1 MALGLMAPGAC
12 RWVAVIAGRAAITAL
27 ATAALTASAAMASA
41 VPSLNPL
48 PPPAPAP
55 TSASI
60 TPSLSPDRLGAR
72 TSLTL
77 TIHYT
82 GGEFGVPSP
91 VRSSVLRLPAGMS
104 LDIPR
109 LRSCAAARLRAI
121 GASGC
126 SAGSRLGGGHALVEA
141 HAGSQTITENV
152 LLSAFLGPPRNLE
165 PTFEILAQGY
175 TPLDERVVFSGR
187 VLPDRAPY
195 GEALAMSFPPV
206 PTLPMESDASI
217 VTFSFT
223 VGASRRRG
231 GDQNA
236 VLVPSGCPAGGFP
249 FAARFDYADGS
260 AGEAAARVPCPS

>member
-1 MALGLMAPGAC
+1 MAAEAY
-12 RWVAVIAGRAAITAL
+12 RRVAAIISRAAIA
-27 ATAALTASAAMASA
+27 APAAVALTASAAMASA
-41 VPSLNPL
+41 IPSLNPSP
-48 PPPAPAP
+48 PPPAAP

-77 TIHYT
+77 TIHYA

-104 LDIPR
+104 LDIPP
-109 LRSCAAARLRAI
+109 LRSCTAAQLRAN
-121 GASGC
+121 GAGGC

-152 LLSAFLGPPRNLE
+152 LLSAFLGPPQNLQ

-187 VLPDRAPY
+187 VLRDRAPY
-195 GEALAMSFPPV
+195 GEALAMSLPPV

-217 VTFSFT
+217 VTFSLT
-223 VGASRRRG
+223 VGASRRRGG

-249 FAARFDYADGS
+249 FAARFVYADGS